1 MLYCGFLCLSVL
13 FGGLF
18 LVVEGVTGD
27 VVREIVDVM
36 CVVFNSQSQDFKD
49 RIKGIT
55 GGLRRVYRF
64 DVTDLGLSF
73 DVELTS
79 GGEVVVHWDLLP
91 GEPNLVVSSE
101 ALVFDGVMTQRVNPM
116 KVMLLRKVKIKGSLM
131 EVSKF
136 RPILPLLSP
145 SYKKA
150 RVYIA
155 EKYGLQ
161 EALKKMD
168 EAKI

>member
-1 MLYCGFLCLSVL
+1 VL

-150 RVYIA
+150 RVHIA

>member
-1 MLYCGFLCLSVL
+1 M
-13 FGGLF
+13 
-18 LVVEGVTGD
+18 VVEGVTGD
-27 VVREIVDVM
+27 VVKEIVDVM
-36 CVVFNSQSQDFKD
+36 SVVFNSQNQDFKD
-49 RIKGIT
+49 KIKSVT

-64 DVTDLGLSF
+64 EVTDLGLSC
-73 DVELTS
+73 DVELTPK
-79 GGEVVVHWDLLP
+79 GEVVIHWDVLP
-91 GEPNLVVSSE
+91 EEPNLRVSSE
-101 ALVFDGVMTQRVNPM
+101 TLVFDGVMTQRVNPM
-116 KVMLLRKVKIKGSLM
+116 KVMLLRKVKLKGSLK
-131 EVSKF
+131 EVAKF

-150 RVYIA
+150 RVHIA